1 MDKPRAI
8 FVESKPQENPSYA
21 RLNGHEVTL
30 TSITGSH
37 IVFSVSSEDQ
47 TRYAYPHELTPT
59 NQAARILLGKLRIL
73 GHG

>member
-1 MDKPRAI
+1 MNKPRAI
-8 FVESKPQENPSYA
+8 FIESKPQENPRYA
-21 RLNGHEVTL
+21 RWNGHEVTIIDWDGEYF
-30 TSITGSH
+30 S
-37 IVFSVSSEDQ
+37 FSVSSEDQ